1 VQYGSGTGSHV
12 VGDGIAWRDL
22 AEREWISM
30 IVTNG
35 CGRSDVDSLSAA
47 SCLEHQGV
55 RVGVNR
61 PD

>member
-1 VQYGSGTGSHV
+1 MQYDRGTGSHF
-12 VGDGIAWRDL
+12 VGDGIAWRDR
-22 AEREWISM
+22 AEREWIIM

-35 CGRSDVDSLSAA
+35 CSRSDVDSLSAA